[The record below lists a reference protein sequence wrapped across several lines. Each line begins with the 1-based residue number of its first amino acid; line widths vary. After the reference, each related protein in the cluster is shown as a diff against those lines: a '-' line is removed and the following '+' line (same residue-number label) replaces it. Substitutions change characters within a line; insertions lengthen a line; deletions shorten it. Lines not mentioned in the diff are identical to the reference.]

1 MLTSNAVDGE
11 IKLIDFGFAE
21 ILRPGQQFT
30 TGAGTP
36 MYVDDR
42 NRVGIGVHLRETCVR
57 VRTIVCVCGY
67 ICGQ

>member
-42 NRVGIGVHLRETCVR
+42 NRVGIGVHL
-57 VRTIVCVCGY
+57 
-67 ICGQ
+67 